1 MRRFGRNS
9 FLNSPI
15 SQKLLVRSLAGFIR
29 CMAERPPAETGT
41 DARHHGYERCRQE
54 MRSFVLLF
62 LPKRSVGLPRPGEVK
77 GAPFLGAAE
86 RTLDREDRGDRIDE
100 GRKRP
105 EV

>member
-1 MRRFGRNS
+1 
-9 FLNSPI
+9 
-15 SQKLLVRSLAGFIR
+15 
-29 CMAERPPAETGT
+29 
-41 DARHHGYERCRQE
+41 

-62 LPKRSVGLPRPGEVK
+62 LPRRSVGLPRPGEVK